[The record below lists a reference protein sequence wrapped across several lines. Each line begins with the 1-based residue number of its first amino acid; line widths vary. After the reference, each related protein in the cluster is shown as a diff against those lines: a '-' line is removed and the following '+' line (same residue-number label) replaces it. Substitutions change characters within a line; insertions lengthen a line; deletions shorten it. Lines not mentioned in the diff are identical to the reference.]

1 MELLVIKGHQ
11 DKLSTPLKT
20 ELKKRGYHLPSQ
32 KKSQPSTMTTAQ
44 VKFGAA
50 DNLWIRVHYFS
61 NGKKNIHV
69 VLKPLLDLLNQCIYH
84 DDKQIVLVQG
94 YDLTSQAYEIITT
107 DKTSND
113 LLKVFQTHNFSQ
125 TRPEA
130 ILIIEIDR
138 LPIKPSS
145 FKVEWQPL
153 EGF

>member
-20 ELKKRGYHLPSQ
+20 ELKKRGYHLSSHQ
-32 KKSQPSTMTTAQ
+32 KSKPSTITP
-44 VKFGAA
+44 VPIFEEG

-61 NGKKNIHV
+61 NGRRNIHV
-69 VLKPLLDLLNQCIYH
+69 VLKPLLDLLNQSIYH

-107 DKTSND
+107 DKTPND

-125 TRPEA
+125 TQPEA